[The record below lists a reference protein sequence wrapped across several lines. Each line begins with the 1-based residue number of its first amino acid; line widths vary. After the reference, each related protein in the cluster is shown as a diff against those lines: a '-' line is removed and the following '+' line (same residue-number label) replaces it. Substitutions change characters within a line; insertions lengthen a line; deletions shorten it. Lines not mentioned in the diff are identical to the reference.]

1 MMKVT
6 IYTEGVGNQVFDG
19 LVNEADCLEIEVD
32 NSTFKIEPLAEG
44 IRIQTTDGRPMF
56 IWPEGKD
63 DIGVFTAFET

>member
-1 MMKVT
+1 MKITTYSVA
-6 IYTEGVGNQVFDG
+6 VGNNM
-19 LVNEADCLEIEVD
+19 NEELIDEIEYFEVEVD

>member
-1 MMKVT
+1 MKIT
-6 IYTEGVGNQVFDG
+6 FYTTGIGDQTFEEMVDEIN
-19 LVNEADCLEIEVD
+19 CLEIEVD